1 MSKDITRILEGW
13 GYKPGEIQVR
23 RIMGSDGRPRIQ
35 MRMDM
40 GLVQMELSGRPDGK
54 RVYGK
59 PSLLEYYFSLIRERK
74 ARYGTDAPFRLEAED
89 CVKLQSEAVQYYHRY
104 LACFVLEEYEG
115 VARDTDR
122 NLRVFDLMKRYASDE
137 VYKWAFEQY
146 RPYVVMM
153 NTRAKGLLSLRGKAV
168 REALMRIQ
176 AGIRAI
182 ERFFEEYH
190 REDLIEESEEILFL
204 KRWAEEIEQNRPR
217 SPVKRLQK
225 ALDDA
230 VEHEEYEKAMRLRDR
245 IREMEAGTNQAREIV
260 EKQERI

>member
-1 MSKDITRILEGW
+1 
-13 GYKPGEIQVR
+13 
-23 RIMGSDGRPRIQ
+23 
-35 MRMDM
+35 
-40 GLVQMELSGRPDGK
+40 
-54 RVYGK
+54 
-59 PSLLEYYFSLIRERK
+59 
-74 ARYGTDAPFRLEAED
+74 
-89 CVKLQSEAVQYYHRY
+89 
-104 LACFVLEEYEG
+104 
-115 VARDTDR
+115 
-122 NLRVFDLMKRYASDE
+122 
-137 VYKWAFEQY
+137 
-146 RPYVVMM
+146 VVMM
-153 NTRAKGLLSLRGKAV
+153 NTRAKGLLSLRRKAV
-168 REALMRIQ
+168 REALVRIQ

-230 VEHEEYEKAMRLRDR
+230 VEHEEYEKAMRFRDR